1 MKTTACFVALLLAAA
16 CAGAAEEDAAAY
28 VQFVQEPAGS
38 CVERGGLQVQ
48 VKNTHPSRRLRVWM
62 DRYVRGT
69 GTGDRSRSDL
79 PPGAEPEAL
88 GCSRNLNAPQEWRV
102 VRAQF
107 ID

>member
-1 MKTTACFVALLLAAA
+1 MRRAVVVGVLLLAAFA
-16 CAGAAEEDAAAY
+16 ASAEEDAAAF
-28 VQFVQEPAGS
+28 VKFVQEPAGN

-48 VKNTHPSRRLRVWM
+48 VQNTHPSRRLRVWL

-79 PPGAEPEAL
+79 APGAEPEAL

-102 VRAQF
+102 VRVQF
-107 ID
+107 LD